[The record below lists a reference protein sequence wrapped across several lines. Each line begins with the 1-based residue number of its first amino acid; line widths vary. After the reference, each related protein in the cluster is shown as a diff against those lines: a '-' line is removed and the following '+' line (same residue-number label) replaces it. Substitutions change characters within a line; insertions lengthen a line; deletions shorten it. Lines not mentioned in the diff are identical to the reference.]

1 MSKVNGLMKT
11 RIVLCVLGVMICGI
25 AVGFFKFACFGV
37 DPFTSFM
44 CGLDKTIP
52 LPYGLLYIIANAL
65 LLIFSLVFDRHY
77 VGLGTIINLF
87 LVGYLAQFTEFALGK
102 VLPADSIVVRIIC
115 LIIGVVALSFS
126 AGLYMPADL
135 GVSTYDAVALI
146 IANTWHKGQ
155 FKYNRI
161 ITDLVS
167 VAIGT
172 TLYLVAGESFKSI
185 TAIVGIGTSL
195 VAFVVAAPCA
205 LVTIAIAWFSFAERV
220 KTNIKKA

>member
-1 MSKVNGLMKT
+1 MSKVNGQMKT
-11 RIVLCVLGVMICGI
+11 RVVLCVLGVMICGI

-52 LPYGLLYIIANAL
+52 LSYGLLYIIANAL

-155 FKYNRI
+155 FKYDRI
-161 ITDLVS
+161 ITDLVC
-167 VAIGT
+167 VAIGV
-172 TLYLVAGESFKSI
+172 TLYLIAGESFKSI
-185 TAIVGIGTSL
+185 TAIVSIGTIITAFLMGPL
-195 VAFVVAAPCA
+195 VDF
-205 LVTIAIAWFSFAERV
+205 FSNKFTKRFFL
-220 KTNIKKA
+220 KG